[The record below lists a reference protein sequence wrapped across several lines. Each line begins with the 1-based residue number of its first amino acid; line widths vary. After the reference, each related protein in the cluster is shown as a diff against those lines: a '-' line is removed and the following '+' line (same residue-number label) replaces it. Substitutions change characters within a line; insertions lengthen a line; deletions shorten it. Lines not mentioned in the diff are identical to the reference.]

1 MAIAA
6 GWRWYTQRG
15 STLVCVCACQ
25 LADSVVIA
33 TKDGTS
39 GNVKVVLFVKL
50 SAGQVGAASG
60 FSNA

>member
-1 MAIAA
+1 M
-6 GWRWYTQRG
+6 
-15 STLVCVCACQ
+15 CVRACQ